1 MRKKYPEQ
9 SATPSRICN
18 NQLFCIRVLY
28 SVDLIYVN
36 NNLVNKLILKS

>member
-9 SATPSRICN
+9 SATPSRKRNNQHICN
-18 NQLFCIRVLY
+18 RVLY